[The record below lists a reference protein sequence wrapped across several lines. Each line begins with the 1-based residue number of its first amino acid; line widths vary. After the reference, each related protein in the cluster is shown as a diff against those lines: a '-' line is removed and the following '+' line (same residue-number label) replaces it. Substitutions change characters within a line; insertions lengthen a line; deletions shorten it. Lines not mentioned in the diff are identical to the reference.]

1 MRTRRSRG
9 LRPLGDALRVL
20 VAKAGLERPLAE
32 GRVFNAWSDVVG
44 AQVAARARPVR
55 LVRGHLVVSAASS
68 AWACE
73 LQLWS
78 GALVEKLNAAA
89 GERVVGRVS
98 FRVDD
103 LTTDGVEG
111 EGGRAA

>member
-1 MRTRRSRG
+1 MRTRRHKG

-20 VAKAGLERPLAE
+20 VAKAGLERQLAE

-44 AQVAARARPVR
+44 AQVAAKAQPVH
-55 LVRGHLVVSAASS
+55 LVRGHLVVAAASS

-78 GALVEKLNAAA
+78 HALIEKLNVAA
-89 GERVVGRVS
+89 GERVVRRVS

-103 LTTDGVEG
+103 LTTVGVED
-111 EGGRAA
+111 EGG